1 MSNLYVKLAKTNIK
15 NNRTLY
21 LPYIL
26 SGIVTV
32 AMFYLILFLNGNK
45 GLDHMPGV
53 EQLRLI
59 FALGVA
65 VMGIFSYIFIF
76 YTNSFIIKRRKREIG
91 VYNILG
97 MEKRHIAKVLGLE
110 TLYVALAAIAG
121 GLVAGIFFSRLMLML
136 LYRILQYK
144 ESIVFSVNYEG
155 IEFTL
160 VVFGILYFL
169 TLVYN
174 LMQIGLANPI
184 ELLRGGNVGE
194 KEPKT
199 KMLSAIVGA
208 LCIIV
213 AYYIAITTKNPLKVL
228 SLFFIAVV
236 LVMVGT
242 YALFTAGSIA
252 LLKCMR
258 NNKKFYYHPKHFTAV
273 SGMIYRMKQNAA
285 GLASICILSTMVLV
299 MVSMTV
305 SMYAGVDDELAAR
318 YPMEITLFTEY
329 QNADAL
335 KSGESILTA
344 DEAEARIRD
353 MAKEQGVSV
362 STLRNYHYI
371 QANAVR
377 DDHAFSVVDKASY
390 DGQMSFLNLVTRDS
404 LIAMDDEFT
413 EENVPKVQAGEVCV
427 YASREYDGKEIT
439 LFGNTYQVADER
451 IYGAEQDNYMAS
463 MLEGDYYVVVDSEE
477 TLEALFEE
485 VEQGQGNCYRGVIGL
500 DTTGTDKQKIKLGK
514 EIRAEFATKTD
525 RKTAGKDCYV
535 ESRPENKTDFFSIYG
550 GFFFIGI
557 YLGIIFLMVTVMII
571 FYKQISEGYED
582 KQRYEI
588 MEKVGMSNQEVR
600 TSIRSQVR
608 IVFFLPLVTAAI
620 HTVAAFP
627 MMTKLLQILNLT
639 NKPLF
644 AGCLLATFVVFS
656 IIYYIVFKIT
666 SKSYYKI
673 VGNQIG

>member
-65 VMGIFSYIFIF
+65 VMGIF
-76 YTNSFIIKRRKREIG
+76 
-91 VYNILG
+91 
-97 MEKRHIAKVLGLE
+97 
-110 TLYVALAAIAG
+110 
-121 GLVAGIFFSRLMLML
+121 FSRLMLML

-155 IEFTL
+155 IELTP

-199 KMLSAIVGA
+199 KMLSAIIGA

-213 AYYIAITTKNPLKVL
+213 AYYIAITTRNPLKVMG
-228 SLFFIAVV
+228 LFFIAVV
-236 LVMVGT
+236 LVMIGT

-252 LLKCMR
+252 LLKGMR
-258 NNKKFYYHPKHFTAV
+258 NNHKFYYHPKHFTAV

-329 QNADAL
+329 QNEDVL
-335 KSGESILTA
+335 KNAESNITA
-344 DEAEARIRD
+344 DEAEAQIRD
-353 MAKEQGVSV
+353 MEKELDLSV
-362 STLRNYHYI
+362 SNLRNYHYI
-371 QANAVR
+371 QVNARR
-377 DDHAFSVVDKASY
+377 DNDAFSAVDKASY
-390 DGQMSFLNLVTRDS
+390 DGQMSLLNLVTRDS

-413 EENVPKVQAGEVCV
+413 EENVPKMPAGKACV
-427 YASREYDGKEIT
+427 YASKEYDGKEIT
-439 LFGNTYQVADER
+439 LFGNTYPDADTR

-477 TLEALFEE
+477 TLEALFAE
-485 VEQGQGNCYRGVIGL
+485 VEQGQGNCYRGV
-500 DTTGTDKQKIKLGK
+500 
-514 EIRAEFATKTD
+514 
-525 RKTAGKDCYV
+525 
-535 ESRPENKTDFFSIYG
+535 
-550 GFFFIGI
+550 
-557 YLGIIFLMVTVMII
+557 IFLMVTVMII

-588 MEKVGMSNQEVR
+588 MEKVGMSNLEVR
-600 TSIRSQVR
+600 VSIRSQVR

-620 HTVAAFP
+620 HTIAAFP

-644 AGCLLATFVVFS
+644 AGCLLATFVVFA

-666 SKSYYKI
+666 SRSYYRI
-673 VGNQIG
+673 VGNQI

>member
-65 VMGIFSYIFIF
+65 VMGIF
-76 YTNSFIIKRRKREIG
+76 
-91 VYNILG
+91 
-97 MEKRHIAKVLGLE
+97 
-110 TLYVALAAIAG
+110 
-121 GLVAGIFFSRLMLML
+121 FSRLMLML

-155 IEFTL
+155 IELTL

-199 KMLSAIVGA
+199 KMLSAIIGA

-213 AYYIAITTKNPLKVL
+213 AYYIAITTRNPLKVMG
-228 SLFFIAVV
+228 LFFIAVV
-236 LVMVGT
+236 LVMIGT

-252 LLKCMR
+252 LLKGMR
-258 NNKKFYYHPKHFTAV
+258 NNHKFYYHPKHFTAV

-329 QNADAL
+329 QNEDVL
-335 KSGESILTA
+335 KNAESNITA
-344 DEAEARIRD
+344 DEAEAQIRD
-353 MAKEQGVSV
+353 MEKELDLSV
-362 STLRNYHYI
+362 SNLRNYHYI
-371 QANAVR
+371 QVNARR
-377 DDHAFSVVDKASY
+377 DNDAFSAVDKASY
-390 DGQMSFLNLVTRDS
+390 DGQMSLLNLVTRDS

-413 EENVPKVQAGEVCV
+413 EENVPKMPAGKACV
-427 YASREYDGKEIT
+427 YASKEYDGKEIT
-439 LFGNTYQVADER
+439 LFGNTYPVADTR

-477 TLEALFEE
+477 TLEALFAE
-485 VEQGQGNCYRGVIGL
+485 VEQGQGNCYRGV
-500 DTTGTDKQKIKLGK
+500 
-514 EIRAEFATKTD
+514 
-525 RKTAGKDCYV
+525 
-535 ESRPENKTDFFSIYG
+535 
-550 GFFFIGI
+550 
-557 YLGIIFLMVTVMII
+557 IFLMVTVMII

-588 MEKVGMSNQEVR
+588 MKKVGMSNLEVR
-600 TSIRSQVR
+600 VSIRSQVR

-620 HTVAAFP
+620 HTIAAFP

-644 AGCLLATFVVFS
+644 AGCLLATFVVFA

-666 SKSYYKI
+666 SRSYYRI
-673 VGNQIG
+673 VGNQI

>member
-65 VMGIFSYIFIF
+65 VMGIF
-76 YTNSFIIKRRKREIG
+76 
-91 VYNILG
+91 
-97 MEKRHIAKVLGLE
+97 
-110 TLYVALAAIAG
+110 
-121 GLVAGIFFSRLMLML
+121 FSRLMLML

-155 IEFTL
+155 IELTL

-199 KMLSAIVGA
+199 KMLSAIIGA

-213 AYYIAITTKNPLKVL
+213 AYYIAITTRNPLKVMG
-228 SLFFIAVV
+228 LFFIAVV
-236 LVMVGT
+236 LVMIGT

-252 LLKCMR
+252 LLKGMR
-258 NNKKFYYHPKHFTAV
+258 NNHKFYYHPKHFTAV

-329 QNADAL
+329 QNEDVL
-335 KSGESILTA
+335 KNAESNITA
-344 DEAEARIRD
+344 DEAEAQIRD
-353 MAKEQGVSV
+353 MEKELDLSV
-362 STLRNYHYI
+362 SNLRNYHYI
-371 QANAVR
+371 QVNARR
-377 DDHAFSVVDKASY
+377 DNDAFSAVDKASY
-390 DGQMSFLNLVTRDS
+390 DGQMSLLNLVTRDS

-413 EENVPKVQAGEVCV
+413 EENVPKMPAGKACV
-427 YASREYDGKEIT
+427 YASKEYDGKEIT
-439 LFGNTYQVADER
+439 LFGNTYPVADTR

-477 TLEALFEE
+477 TLEALFAE
-485 VEQGQGNCYRGVIGL
+485 VEQGQGNCYRGV
-500 DTTGTDKQKIKLGK
+500 
-514 EIRAEFATKTD
+514 
-525 RKTAGKDCYV
+525 
-535 ESRPENKTDFFSIYG
+535 
-550 GFFFIGI
+550 
-557 YLGIIFLMVTVMII
+557 IFLMVTVMII

-588 MEKVGMSNQEVR
+588 MEKVGMSNLEVR
-600 TSIRSQVR
+600 VSIRSQVR

-620 HTVAAFP
+620 HTIAAFP

-644 AGCLLATFVVFS
+644 AGCLLATFVVFA

-666 SKSYYKI
+666 SRSYYRI
-673 VGNQIG
+673 VGNQI

>member
-65 VMGIFSYIFIF
+65 VMGIF
-76 YTNSFIIKRRKREIG
+76 
-91 VYNILG
+91 
-97 MEKRHIAKVLGLE
+97 
-110 TLYVALAAIAG
+110 
-121 GLVAGIFFSRLMLML
+121 FSRLMLML

-155 IEFTL
+155 IELTP

-199 KMLSAIVGA
+199 KMLSAIIGA

-213 AYYIAITTKNPLKVL
+213 AYYIAITTRNPLKVMG
-228 SLFFIAVV
+228 LFFIAVV
-236 LVMVGT
+236 LVMIGT

-252 LLKCMR
+252 LLKGMR
-258 NNKKFYYHPKHFTAV
+258 NNHKFYYHPKHFTAV

-329 QNADAL
+329 QNEDVL
-335 KSGESILTA
+335 KNAESNITA
-344 DEAEARIRD
+344 DEAEAQIRD
-353 MAKEQGVSV
+353 MAKELDLSV
-362 STLRNYHYI
+362 SNLRNYHYI
-371 QANAVR
+371 QVNARR
-377 DDHAFSVVDKASY
+377 DNDAFSAVDKASY
-390 DGQMSFLNLVTRDS
+390 DGQMSLLNLVTRDS

-413 EENVPKVQAGEVCV
+413 EENVPKMPAGKACV
-427 YASREYDGKEIT
+427 YASKEYDGKEIT
-439 LFGNTYQVADER
+439 LFGNTYPVADTR

-477 TLEALFEE
+477 TLEALFAE
-485 VEQGQGNCYRGVIGL
+485 VEQGQGNFYRGV
-500 DTTGTDKQKIKLGK
+500 
-514 EIRAEFATKTD
+514 
-525 RKTAGKDCYV
+525 
-535 ESRPENKTDFFSIYG
+535 
-550 GFFFIGI
+550 
-557 YLGIIFLMVTVMII
+557 IFLMVTVMII

-588 MEKVGMSNQEVR
+588 MEKVGMSNLEVR
-600 TSIRSQVR
+600 VSIRSQVR

-620 HTVAAFP
+620 HTIAAFP

-644 AGCLLATFVVFS
+644 AGCLLATFVVFA

-666 SKSYYKI
+666 SRSYYRI
-673 VGNQIG
+673 VGNQI

>member
-65 VMGIFSYIFIF
+65 VMGIF
-76 YTNSFIIKRRKREIG
+76 
-91 VYNILG
+91 
-97 MEKRHIAKVLGLE
+97 
-110 TLYVALAAIAG
+110 
-121 GLVAGIFFSRLMLML
+121 FSRLMLML

-155 IEFTL
+155 IELTP

-199 KMLSAIVGA
+199 KMLSAIIGA

-213 AYYIAITTKNPLKVL
+213 AYYIAITTRNPLKVMG
-228 SLFFIAVV
+228 LFFIAVV
-236 LVMVGT
+236 LVMIGT

-252 LLKCMR
+252 LLKGMR
-258 NNKKFYYHPKHFTAV
+258 NNHKFYYHPKHFTAV

-329 QNADAL
+329 QNEDVL
-335 KSGESILTA
+335 KNAESNITA
-344 DEAEARIRD
+344 DEAEAQIRD
-353 MAKEQGVSV
+353 MEKELDLSV
-362 STLRNYHYI
+362 SNLRNYHYI
-371 QANAVR
+371 QVNARR
-377 DDHAFSVVDKASY
+377 DNDAFSAVDKASY
-390 DGQMSFLNLVTRDS
+390 DGQMSLLNLVTRDS

-413 EENVPKVQAGEVCV
+413 EENVPKMPAGKACV
-427 YASREYDGKEIT
+427 YASKEYDGKEIT
-439 LFGNTYQVADER
+439 LFGNTYPVADTR

-477 TLEALFEE
+477 TLEALFAE
-485 VEQGQGNCYRGVIGL
+485 VEQGQGNCYRGV
-500 DTTGTDKQKIKLGK
+500 
-514 EIRAEFATKTD
+514 
-525 RKTAGKDCYV
+525 
-535 ESRPENKTDFFSIYG
+535 
-550 GFFFIGI
+550 
-557 YLGIIFLMVTVMII
+557 IFLMVTVMII

-588 MEKVGMSNQEVR
+588 MKKVGMSNLEVR
-600 TSIRSQVR
+600 VSIRSQVR

-620 HTVAAFP
+620 HTIAAFP

-644 AGCLLATFVVFS
+644 AGCLLATFVVFA

-666 SKSYYKI
+666 SRSYYRI
-673 VGNQIG
+673 VGNQI

>member
-65 VMGIFSYIFIF
+65 VMGIF
-76 YTNSFIIKRRKREIG
+76 
-91 VYNILG
+91 
-97 MEKRHIAKVLGLE
+97 
-110 TLYVALAAIAG
+110 
-121 GLVAGIFFSRLMLML
+121 FSRLMLML

-155 IEFTL
+155 IELTP

-199 KMLSAIVGA
+199 KMLSAIIGA

-213 AYYIAITTKNPLKVL
+213 AYYIAITTRNPLKVMG
-228 SLFFIAVV
+228 LFFIAVV
-236 LVMVGT
+236 LVMIGT

-252 LLKCMR
+252 LLKGMR
-258 NNKKFYYHPKHFTAV
+258 NNHKFYYHPKHFTAV

-329 QNADAL
+329 QNEDVL
-335 KSGESILTA
+335 KNAESNITA
-344 DEAEARIRD
+344 DEAEAQIRD
-353 MAKEQGVSV
+353 MAKELDLSV
-362 STLRNYHYI
+362 SNLRNYHYI
-371 QANAVR
+371 QVNARR
-377 DDHAFSVVDKASY
+377 DNDAFSAVDKASY
-390 DGQMSFLNLVTRDS
+390 DGQMSLLNLVTRDS

-413 EENVPKVQAGEVCV
+413 EENVPKMPAGKACV
-427 YASREYDGKEIT
+427 YASKEYDGKEIT
-439 LFGNTYQVADER
+439 LFGNTYPDADTR

-477 TLEALFEE
+477 TLEALFAE
-485 VEQGQGNCYRGVIGL
+485 VEQGQGNCYRGV
-500 DTTGTDKQKIKLGK
+500 
-514 EIRAEFATKTD
+514 
-525 RKTAGKDCYV
+525 
-535 ESRPENKTDFFSIYG
+535 
-550 GFFFIGI
+550 
-557 YLGIIFLMVTVMII
+557 IFLMVTVMII

-588 MEKVGMSNQEVR
+588 MEKVGMSNLEVR
-600 TSIRSQVR
+600 VSIRSQVR

-620 HTVAAFP
+620 HTIAAFP

-644 AGCLLATFVVFS
+644 AGCLLATFVVFA

-666 SKSYYKI
+666 SRSYYRI
-673 VGNQIG
+673 VGNQI

>member
-65 VMGIFSYIFIF
+65 VMGIF
-76 YTNSFIIKRRKREIG
+76 
-91 VYNILG
+91 
-97 MEKRHIAKVLGLE
+97 
-110 TLYVALAAIAG
+110 
-121 GLVAGIFFSRLMLML
+121 FSRLMLML

-155 IEFTL
+155 IELTP

-199 KMLSAIVGA
+199 KMLSAIIGA

-213 AYYIAITTKNPLKVL
+213 AYYIAITTRNPLKVMG
-228 SLFFIAVV
+228 LFFIAVV
-236 LVMVGT
+236 LVMIGT

-252 LLKCMR
+252 LLKGMR
-258 NNKKFYYHPKHFTAV
+258 NNHKFYYHPKHFTAV

-329 QNADAL
+329 QNEDVL
-335 KSGESILTA
+335 KNAESNITA
-344 DEAEARIRD
+344 DEAEAQIRD
-353 MAKEQGVSV
+353 MEKELDLSV
-362 STLRNYHYI
+362 SNLRNYHYI
-371 QANAVR
+371 QVNARR
-377 DDHAFSVVDKASY
+377 DNDAFSAVDKASY
-390 DGQMSFLNLVTRDS
+390 DGQMSLLNLVTRDS

-413 EENVPKVQAGEVCV
+413 EENVPKMPAGKACV
-427 YASREYDGKEIT
+427 YASKEYDGKEIT
-439 LFGNTYQVADER
+439 LFGNTYPVADTR

-477 TLEALFEE
+477 TLEALFAE
-485 VEQGQGNCYRGVIGL
+485 VEQGQGNCYRGV
-500 DTTGTDKQKIKLGK
+500 
-514 EIRAEFATKTD
+514 
-525 RKTAGKDCYV
+525 
-535 ESRPENKTDFFSIYG
+535 
-550 GFFFIGI
+550 
-557 YLGIIFLMVTVMII
+557 IFLMVTVMII

-588 MEKVGMSNQEVR
+588 MEKVGMSNLEVR
-600 TSIRSQVR
+600 VSIRSQVR

-620 HTVAAFP
+620 HTIAAFP

-644 AGCLLATFVVFS
+644 AGCLLATFVVFA

-666 SKSYYKI
+666 SRSYYRI
-673 VGNQIG
+673 VGNQI

>member
-65 VMGIFSYIFIF
+65 VMGIF
-76 YTNSFIIKRRKREIG
+76 
-91 VYNILG
+91 
-97 MEKRHIAKVLGLE
+97 
-110 TLYVALAAIAG
+110 
-121 GLVAGIFFSRLMLML
+121 FSRLMLML

-155 IEFTL
+155 IELTP

-199 KMLSAIVGA
+199 KMPSAIIGA

-213 AYYIAITTKNPLKVL
+213 AYYIAITTRNPLKVMG
-228 SLFFIAVV
+228 LFFIAVV
-236 LVMVGT
+236 LVMIGT

-252 LLKCMR
+252 LLKGMR
-258 NNKKFYYHPKHFTAV
+258 NNHKFYYHPKHFTAV

-329 QNADAL
+329 QNEDVL
-335 KSGESILTA
+335 KNAESNITA
-344 DEAEARIRD
+344 DEAEAQIRD
-353 MAKEQGVSV
+353 MAKELDLSV
-362 STLRNYHYI
+362 SNLRNYHYI
-371 QANAVR
+371 QVNARR
-377 DDHAFSVVDKASY
+377 DNDAFSAVDKASY
-390 DGQMSFLNLVTRDS
+390 DGQMSLLNLVTRDS

-413 EENVPKVQAGEVCV
+413 EENVPKMPAGKACV
-427 YASREYDGKEIT
+427 YASKEYDGKEIT
-439 LFGNTYQVADER
+439 LFGNTYPVADTR

-477 TLEALFEE
+477 TLEALFAE
-485 VEQGQGNCYRGVIGL
+485 VEQGQGNFYRGV
-500 DTTGTDKQKIKLGK
+500 
-514 EIRAEFATKTD
+514 
-525 RKTAGKDCYV
+525 
-535 ESRPENKTDFFSIYG
+535 
-550 GFFFIGI
+550 
-557 YLGIIFLMVTVMII
+557 IFLMVTVMII

-588 MEKVGMSNQEVR
+588 MEKVGMSNLEVR
-600 TSIRSQVR
+600 VSIRSQVR

-620 HTVAAFP
+620 HTIAAFP

-644 AGCLLATFVVFS
+644 AGCLLATFVVFA

-666 SKSYYKI
+666 SRSYYRI
-673 VGNQIG
+673 VGNQI

>member
-65 VMGIFSYIFIF
+65 VMGIF
-76 YTNSFIIKRRKREIG
+76 
-91 VYNILG
+91 
-97 MEKRHIAKVLGLE
+97 
-110 TLYVALAAIAG
+110 
-121 GLVAGIFFSRLMLML
+121 FSRLMLML

-155 IEFTL
+155 IELTP

-199 KMLSAIVGA
+199 KMLSAIIGA

-213 AYYIAITTKNPLKVL
+213 AYYIAITTRNPLKVMG
-228 SLFFIAVV
+228 LFFIAVV
-236 LVMVGT
+236 LVMIGT

-252 LLKCMR
+252 LLKGMR
-258 NNKKFYYHPKHFTAV
+258 NNHKFYYHPKHFTAV

-329 QNADAL
+329 QNEDVL
-335 KSGESILTA
+335 KNAESNITA
-344 DEAEARIRD
+344 DEAEAQIRD
-353 MAKEQGVSV
+353 MAKELDLSV
-362 STLRNYHYI
+362 SNLRNYHYI
-371 QANAVR
+371 QVNARR
-377 DDHAFSVVDKASY
+377 DNDAFSAVDKASY
-390 DGQMSFLNLVTRDS
+390 DGQMSLLNLVTRDS

-413 EENVPKVQAGEVCV
+413 EENVPKMPAGKACV
-427 YASREYDGKEIT
+427 YASKEYDGKEIT
-439 LFGNTYQVADER
+439 LFGNTYPVADTR

-477 TLEALFEE
+477 TLEALFAE
-485 VEQGQGNCYRGVIGL
+485 VEQGQGNCYRGV
-500 DTTGTDKQKIKLGK
+500 
-514 EIRAEFATKTD
+514 
-525 RKTAGKDCYV
+525 
-535 ESRPENKTDFFSIYG
+535 
-550 GFFFIGI
+550 
-557 YLGIIFLMVTVMII
+557 IFLMVTVMII

-588 MEKVGMSNQEVR
+588 MKKVGMSNLEVR
-600 TSIRSQVR
+600 VSIRSQVR

-620 HTVAAFP
+620 HTIAAFP

-644 AGCLLATFVVFS
+644 AGCLLATFVVFA

-666 SKSYYKI
+666 SRSYYRI
-673 VGNQIG
+673 VGNQI

>member
-53 EQLRLI
+53 VQLRMI
-59 FALGVA
+59 FALAVA

-110 TLYVALAAIAG
+110 TLYVAVAAIAG

-160 VVFGILYFL
+160 VVFGSLYFL

-174 LMQIGLANPI
+174 LMQIG
-184 ELLRGGNVGE
+184 
-194 KEPKT
+194 
-199 KMLSAIVGA
+199 
-208 LCIIV
+208 
-213 AYYIAITTKNPLKVL
+213 
-228 SLFFIAVV
+228 

-252 LLKCMR
+252 LLKGMR
-258 NNKKFYYHPKHFTAV
+258 NNHKFYYHPKHFTAV

-329 QNADAL
+329 QNADVL
-335 KSGESILTA
+335 KSAKSNITE
-344 DEAEARIRD
+344 DEAEAQIRG
-353 MAKEQGVSV
+353 MAKELGVSV
-362 STLRNYHYI
+362 SNLCNYHYI
-371 QANAVR
+371 QMNAIR
-377 DDHAFSVVDKASY
+377 DNDAFSAVDKASY
-390 DGQMSFLNLVTRDS
+390 DGQMSLLNLVTRDS

-413 EENVPKVQAGEVCV
+413 EENVPKVPAGKVCV
-427 YASREYDGKEIT
+427 YASREYDGKAIT
-439 LFGNTYQVADER
+439 LLDHTYPIADTR
-451 IYGAEQDNYMAS
+451 VYGAGQDNYMAS

-477 TLEALFEE
+477 TLEALFAE
-485 VEQGQGNCYRGVIGL
+485 VEPGQGNCYRGVIGL

-514 EIRAEFATKTD
+514 EIRAKFVTTEDAD
-525 RKTAGKDCYV
+525 IAGKDCYV
-535 ESRPENKTDFFSIYG
+535 ESRLENKTDFFSVYG

-557 YLGIIFLMVTVMII
+557 YLGVIFLMVTVMII

-608 IVFFLPLVTAAI
+608 IVFLLPLVTAAI
-620 HTVAAFP
+620 HTLAAFP

-644 AGCLLATFVVFS
+644 AGCLLATFVVFA

-666 SKSYYKI
+666 SRSYYRI
-673 VGNQIG
+673 VGNQI

>member
-53 EQLRLI
+53 VQLRMI

-110 TLYVALAAIAG
+110 TLYVAVAAIAG

-155 IEFTL
+155 IEFTM

-199 KMLSAIVGA
+199 KMLRAIIGA
-208 LCIIV
+208 VCIIV
-213 AYYIAITTKNPLKVL
+213 AYYIAITTKNPLKVM

-252 LLKCMR
+252 LLKGMR
-258 NNKKFYYHPKHFTAV
+258 NNHKFYYHPKHFTAV

-329 QNADAL
+329 QNADVL
-335 KSGESILTA
+335 KSAKSNITE
-344 DEAEARIRD
+344 DEAEAQIRG
-353 MAKEQGVSV
+353 MAKELGVSV
-362 STLRNYHYI
+362 NNLRNYHYI
-371 QANAVR
+371 QMNAVR
-377 DDHAFSVVDKASY
+377 DNDAFSAVDKASY
-390 DGQMSFLNLVTRDS
+390 DGQMSLLNLVTRDS

-413 EENVPKVQAGEVCV
+413 EENVPKVPAGKVCV
-427 YASREYDGKEIT
+427 YASREYDGKAIT
-439 LFGNTYQVADER
+439 LLDHTYPIADTR
-451 IYGAEQDNYMAS
+451 VYGAGQDNYMAS

-477 TLEALFEE
+477 TLEALFAE
-485 VEQGQGNCYRGVIGL
+485 VEPGQGNCYRGVIGL

-514 EIRAEFATKTD
+514 EIRSKFVTTEDAD
-525 RKTAGKDCYV
+525 IVGKDCYV
-535 ESRPENKTDFFSIYG
+535 ESRLENKTDFFSVYG

-557 YLGIIFLMVTVMII
+557 YLGVIFLMVTVMII

-608 IVFFLPLVTAAI
+608 IVFLLPLVTAAI
-620 HTVAAFP
+620 HTLAAFP

-644 AGCLLATFVVFS
+644 AGCLLATFVVFA

-666 SKSYYKI
+666 SRSYYRI
-673 VGNQIG
+673 VGNQI